1 MNLAAQG
8 HNCFSLFKEE
18 NPTQEFYLGP
28 AIVIKTDRRMLMIA
42 LPDENI
48 WAHNAVSFP
57 YQAEMGD
64 KVLAIGRGDAFYI
77 IGVLEGRGKSIFTAP
92 GDLEIRTPRGKIDLV
107 SSEGLNIRTS
117 EMKVVSKSIEFVASS
132 ILEKYENAKRW
143 VRQAFH
149 LRAGSARTVVES
161 TYKLRAERIVEKA
174 KGEFKV
180 DGEKIHLG

>member
-1 MNLAAQG
+1 MSLAVQGNDYLSLLRAEESAQE
-8 HNCFSLFKEE
+8 L
-18 NPTQEFYLGP
+18 YLGP
-28 AIVIKTDRRMLMIA
+28 AIVIETGRRMLMLA
-42 LPDENI
+42 LPEENV

-57 YQAEMGD
+57 YQAESGD
-64 KVLAIGRGDAFYI
+64 KVLAIGRSDAFYV
-77 IGVLEGRGKSIFTAP
+77 IGVLEGKGKSLFTAP
-92 GDLEIRTPRGKIDLV
+92 GDLEFRAPRGKIDLV

-117 EMKVVSKSIEFVASS
+117 EMKVISNSIEFVARS
-132 ILEKYENAKRW
+132 IVEKYENAKRW

-180 DGEKIHLG
+180 DGDKIHLG